1 VVRVLPERIKN
12 TTSRKMSNNNIQSPR
27 NIWAWQK
34 KLNTL
39 ASAASSGSPGALAAY
54 AQQEPYLV
62 KKIRNAKQAQ
72 RQQNVRSVSPPPGS
86 VRYAATPYASTP
98 YPSNT
103 NTNTNTNM
111 NTTTSVS
118 STEGGPY
125 GFKARKTRKNRKN
138 RTTRKNR
145 KSRSRSRSR
154 KSRV

>member
-1 VVRVLPERIKN
+1 
-12 TTSRKMSNNNIQSPR
+12 MSNNNIPSPR

-103 NTNTNTNM
+103 NTNTNTYTNM

>member
-1 VVRVLPERIKN
+1 
-12 TTSRKMSNNNIQSPR
+12 MSNNNIPSPR

-103 NTNTNTNM
+103 NTNTNM

-154 KSRV
+154 RSRV